1 MGGRSRA
8 RVEGMGLASGRGLV
22 RLPAGPLGS
31 LPTTHTGLSVPF
43 GGVAPPTPNPCTYTH
58 APWLQPESGLSPH
71 PQSDAPTRGSG
82 GRGCLTVGNE
92 RRGHTSLPR
101 LPGLRRPRLLVPC
114 ATRPHCGGAWSDH
127 MGSLMQ
133 SHFPFA

>member
-1 MGGRSRA
+1 MGGGSRA
-8 RVEGMGLASGRGLV
+8 CVEGTGLESGGGLV

-43 GGVAPPTPNPCTYTH
+43 GDVAPPTPNPCTYTH
-58 APWLQPESGLSPH
+58 ALWLQPESGLSPH

-101 LPGLRRPRLLVPC
+101 LPAVEATSPRSPC
-114 ATRPHCGGAWSDH
+114 ALAPLRGN
-127 MGSLMQ
+127 LE
-133 SHFPFA
+133 